1 MSDDPHYP
9 PQYRS
14 MTTKPCGKFR
24 AGTRCDSKC
33 KHIKYVDRKSKSGY
47 YIYTSIQ
54 CDVPS
59 MENRV
64 GWNRCP
70 YCGCGGKVKK
80 IIRNDCNC
88 HCHFK
93 TAEQI
98 YKIYNNIL
106 AGTGRVIVRIS
117 ELREKGVEIEG
128 FYGLIKRKAELEKE
142 GLIVHFTQPM
152 SKEKGGCRIG
162 DKYYHYFQMAYEKKG

>member
-1 MSDDPHYP
+1 
-9 PQYRS
+9 
-14 MTTKPCGKFR
+14 
-24 AGTRCDSKC
+24 
-33 KHIKYVDRKSKSGY
+33 
-47 YIYTSIQ
+47 
-54 CDVPS
+54 